1 MRIFLWSQGFRRT
14 RDYLVAHPVRQSRQT
29 GDAPSSATHRSPMIF
44 ERSLV
49 RELVNT
55 ASAIFIALLTIVVTI
70 ALVRVLGQAAAGQV
84 DNGAVLAL
92 IMFAALNNLPVL
104 LQLTVF
110 VTILLAMT
118 RSYRDSEM
126 VVWQSSGLGLTRWLS
141 PILQF
146 VVPVAIAVALTSL
159 FVAPWANLQASEFK
173 ARFEQRTEVARVAPG
188 QFRESSDGSK
198 VFFVEGFDPAT
209 SSVQNVLVN
218 TIREGKV
225 SVIVSKTGV
234 VERQPNGDEF
244 LVMSNGRRYEGT
256 PGKPD
261 YKVMEFERYGVRV
274 ESKSPDFSND
284 DSAKIRT
291 TMDLIADPSPRAKG
305 ELVWRIGLTLS
316 VVALAILAIPLSFV
330 NARAGRSANL
340 IVALLVYFVYNNA
353 MNIVQSWTSRGRIDF
368 VLSWWLVHALV
379 IVLAIGMLAWRNRV
393 PQSLRS
399 RLRSARLARAARL
412 APAA

>member
-1 MRIFLWSQGFRRT
+1 
-14 RDYLVAHPVRQSRQT
+14 
-29 GDAPSSATHRSPMIF
+29 MIF

-126 VVWQSSGLGLTRWLS
+126 VVWQSAGLGLQRWLR
-141 PILQF
+141 PVLQF
-146 VVPVAIAVALTSL
+146 VVPVAFAVALTSL
-159 FVAPWANLQASEFK
+159 FVAPWANQQASEFK

-198 VFFVEGFDPAT
+198 VFFVEGFDPT
-209 SSVQNVLVN
+209 SSSVQNVLVN
-218 TIREGKV
+218 SIRDGKV
-225 SVIVSKTGV
+225 SVIVSKTGN

-244 LVMSNGRRYEGT
+244 LVMNNGRRYEGT
-256 PGKPD
+256 PGQAD

-274 ESKSPDFSND
+274 ESRSPDFSND

-291 TMDLIADPSPRAKG
+291 TTALIADPSPRAKG
-305 ELVWRIGLTLS
+305 ELVWRIGLALS
-316 VVALAILAIPLSFV
+316 VVALALLAIPLSFV

-353 MNIVQSWTSRGRIDF
+353 MNVVQSWTSRGRIGF
-368 VLSWWLVHALV
+368 ALSWWLVHAVV
-379 IVLAIGMLAWRNRV
+379 IALGIAMLTWRNRV

-399 RLRSARLARAARL
+399 RLRARRAARS
-412 APAA
+412 AVGA

>member
-1 MRIFLWSQGFRRT
+1 
-14 RDYLVAHPVRQSRQT
+14 
-29 GDAPSSATHRSPMIF
+29 MIF
-44 ERSLV
+44 QRSLV

-55 ASAIFIALLTIVVTI
+55 ASAIFIALLTIVLTI
-70 ALVRVLGQAAAGQV
+70 GLVRVLGQAAAGQV
-84 DNGAVLAL
+84 DNAAVLAL

-110 VTILLAMT
+110 VTILLTMT

-126 VVWQSSGLGLTRWLS
+126 VVWQSSGLGLERWLQ
-141 PILQF
+141 PVLAF
-146 VVPVAIAVALTSL
+146 VIPVAIVVGIGSL
-159 FVAPWANLQASEFK
+159 FVAPWANRQASEFK

-188 QFRESSDGSK
+188 QFRESSDGTK

-218 TIREGKV
+218 TIRDGKV
-225 SVIVSKTGV
+225 SVIVSRTGI

-244 LVMSNGRRYEGT
+244 LIMNKGRRYEGT

-261 YKVMEFERYGVRV
+261 YKIMEFERYGVRI

-284 DSAKIRT
+284 DSAKIRST
-291 TMDLIADPSPRAKG
+291 ADLIADPTSRAKG
-305 ELVWRIGLTLS
+305 ELVWRFGLMLS
-316 VVALAILAIPLSFV
+316 VVALAVLAIPLSFV

-353 MNIVQSWTSRGRIDF
+353 MNIVQTWTSRGRMSF
-368 VLSWWLVHALV
+368 GVSWWLVHAV
-379 IVLAIGMLAWRNRV
+379 VAALAIAMLAWRNRV
-393 PQSLRS
+393 PQSLRG
-399 RLRSARLARAARL
+399 RLRAARSARKATLV
-412 APAA
+412 PAA

>member
-1 MRIFLWSQGFRRT
+1 
-14 RDYLVAHPVRQSRQT
+14 
-29 GDAPSSATHRSPMIF
+29 MIF
-44 ERSLV
+44 ERALV

-55 ASAIFIALLTIVVTI
+55 SSAIFIALLTIVLTI

-92 IMFAALNNLPVL
+92 IMFASLNNLPVL

-126 VVWQSSGLGLTRWLS
+126 VVWQSSGLGLDRWLR
-141 PILQF
+141 PVLRF
-146 VVPVAIAVALTSL
+146 VIPVAIVVGLTSL
-159 FVAPWANLQASEFK
+159 FVAPWANRQASEFK

-188 QFRESSDGSK
+188 QFRESADGSK
-198 VFFVEGFDPAT
+198 VFFVEGFDPDTA
-209 SSVQNVLVN
+209 SVQNVLVN
-218 TIREGKV
+218 TIRDGKV
-225 SVIVSKTGV
+225 SVIVSKTGT

-244 LVMSNGRRYEGT
+244 LVMNNGRRYEGT

-261 YKVMEFERYGVRV
+261 YKVMEFERYGVRI

-284 DSAKIRT
+284 DSAKIRPT
-291 TMDLIADPSPRAKG
+291 VDLIADPSPRAKG
-305 ELVWRIGLTLS
+305 ELVWRIGLMLS
-316 VVALAILAIPLSFV
+316 VVALAVLAIPLSFV

-353 MNIVQSWTSRGRIDF
+353 MNVVQSWTSRGRIGF
-368 VLSWWLVHALV
+368 SVSWWLVHAIV
-379 IVLAIGMLAWRNRV
+379 IVLAIAMLTWRNRV
-393 PQSLRS
+393 PQTLRG
-399 RLRSARLARAARL
+399 RLRAAR
-412 APAA
+412 AQRVSRKSPTGQAA

>member
-1 MRIFLWSQGFRRT
+1 
-14 RDYLVAHPVRQSRQT
+14 
-29 GDAPSSATHRSPMIF
+29 MIF

-55 ASAIFIALLTIVVTI
+55 ASAIFIALLTIVLTI
-70 ALVRVLGQAAAGQV
+70 GLVRVLGQAAAGQV

-92 IMFAALNNLPVL
+92 ILFASLNNLPVL
-104 LQLTVF
+104 MQLTVF
-110 VTILLAMT
+110 VTILLTMT

-126 VVWQSSGLGLTRWLS
+126 VVWQSSGLGLTRWLR
-141 PILQF
+141 PVMKF
-146 VVPVAIAVALTSL
+146 VVPVAVIVGLTSL

-198 VFFVEGFDPAT
+198 VFFVEGFDPST

-218 TIREGKV
+218 TIRDGKV

-234 VERQPNGDEF
+234 VEREPNGDEF
-244 LVMSNGRRYEGT
+244 LVMNNGRRYEGT

-261 YKVMEFERYGVRV
+261 YRVMEFERYGVRI
-274 ESKSPDFSND
+274 ENKSPDFSND
-284 DSAKIRT
+284 DSAKIRST
-291 TMDLIADPSPRAKG
+291 PALIADGSARAKG
-305 ELVWRIGLTLS
+305 ELVWRIGLALS
-316 VVALAILAIPLSFV
+316 VIALAVLAVPLSFV

-353 MNIVQSWTSRGRIDF
+353 MNIIQSWTSRGRIDF
-368 VLSWWLVHALV
+368 AISWWLVHGIVIALG
-379 IVLAIGMLAWRNRV
+379 IAMLGWRNRV
-393 PQSLRS
+393 PQSLRG
-399 RLRSARLARAARL
+399 RLRAAQSRRLIAAN
-412 APAA
+412 

>member
-1 MRIFLWSQGFRRT
+1 
-14 RDYLVAHPVRQSRQT
+14 
-29 GDAPSSATHRSPMIF
+29 MIF

-49 RELVNT
+49 REFVNT

-110 VTILLAMT
+110 VTILLVMT

-126 VVWQSSGLGLTRWLS
+126 VVWQSSGLGLQRWLR
-141 PILQF
+141 PVLRF
-146 VVPVAIAVALTSL
+146 VVPVAIAVGATSL
-159 FVAPWANLQASEFK
+159 FVAPWANRQSSEFK
-173 ARFEQRTEVARVAPG
+173 ARFEQRTEVSRVAPG

-198 VFFVEGFDPAT
+198 VFFVEGFDPSTA
-209 SSVQNVLVN
+209 SVQNVLVN
-218 TIREGKV
+218 TIRAGKI
-225 SVIVSKTGV
+225 SVIVSNTGL

-244 LVMSNGRRYEGT
+244 LVMNNGRRYEGT

-261 YKVMEFERYGVRV
+261 YKVMEFERYAVRI

-291 TMDLIADPSPRAKG
+291 TMDLIADGTPRAMG
-305 ELVWRIGLTLS
+305 ELVWRIGLLLS
-316 VVALAILAIPLSFV
+316 VVALAVLAVPLSFL
-330 NARAGRSANL
+330 NARSGRSANL

-353 MNIVQSWTSRGRIDF
+353 MNVVQSWTSRGRIGF
-368 VLSWWLVHALV
+368 AVAWWLVHAVVLV
-379 IVLAIGMLAWRNRV
+379 IGFTLLAWRNRV
-393 PQSLRS
+393 PRSFGS
-399 RLRSARLARAARL
+399 RLRGLLPARPT
-412 APAA
+412 PAA